1 MPKFEVDKR
10 LVSSPIC
17 PEEDASKYTNEL
29 RELADEVA
37 EKSLAEK
44 ESRFF
49 KALAD
54 ENRVRMIKLLM
65 LREMCVCELMVALS
79 LT

>member
-10 LVSSPIC
+10 LVGSPIC

-29 RELADEVA
+29 RELAN
-37 EKSLAEK
+37 
-44 ESRFF
+44 
-49 KALAD
+49 
-54 ENRVRMIKLLM
+54 ENRIRMIKLLM